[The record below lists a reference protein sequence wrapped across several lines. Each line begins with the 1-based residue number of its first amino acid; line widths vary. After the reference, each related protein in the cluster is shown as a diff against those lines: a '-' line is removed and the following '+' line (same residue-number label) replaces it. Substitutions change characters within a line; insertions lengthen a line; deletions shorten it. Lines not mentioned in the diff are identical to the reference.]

1 MISKL
6 KMGGQKLGAATMK
19 LASGPG
25 DKRASA
31 DMAYARRSSEVS
43 RHSPPNTLVYP
54 PEVRSGTIDP
64 SLTPQ
69 QQHTQPDRDDDVTSG
84 FSRGRAFSDA
94 TSPVGLGFSHQPSI
108 GQSPSQST
116 SSFGYYPQVQS
127 GERPQSPYYG
137 RDPAMGPVS
146 KKENRT
152 GGGGRHAFSAS
163 ISGGKVSNL
172 FGNPKTKHHSDEYGQ
187 PSSPKQK
194 SKFSKFI
201 TDLSQ
206 QSITGTKHSN
216 SPSQSRLS
224 GSPPPPPPPDKTQ
237 FRATSEGSGGRLK
250 GFLADLNSRD
260 ITGGKAGDKSP
271 RGKTSSH
278 TATTGGGGGGGAGG
292 GLKGFMADI
301 SKRDITGTTEQD
313 RLAAQ
318 RKREQEAT
326 HQPAAA
332 VMYDETASDWE
343 VKLETMEDVLPHI
356 RRDKLAEALMQAGG
370 DEQRAIGLAVI
381 NSR

>member
-1 MISKL
+1 
-6 KMGGQKLGAATMK
+6 
-19 LASGPG
+19 
-25 DKRASA
+25 
-31 DMAYARRSSEVS
+31 
-43 RHSPPNTLVYP
+43 
-54 PEVRSGTIDP
+54 
-64 SLTPQ
+64 
-69 QQHTQPDRDDDVTSG
+69 
-84 FSRGRAFSDA
+84 
-94 TSPVGLGFSHQPSI
+94 
-108 GQSPSQST
+108 
-116 SSFGYYPQVQS
+116 
-127 GERPQSPYYG
+127 
-137 RDPAMGPVS
+137 MGPIS
-146 KKENRT
+146 RKEGGRT
-152 GGGGRHAFSAS
+152 AGGGRHAFSAS

-172 FGNPKTKHHSDEYGQ
+172 FGNPKVKHHSDEYGQ

-194 SKFSKFI
+194 SKLSKFM

-206 QSITGTKHSN
+206 QSITGTKQST
-216 SPSQSRLS
+216 SPSQSRIS

-237 FRATSEGSGGRLK
+237 FRATSEGSGGKLK

-271 RGKTSSH
+271 RGKTSS
-278 TATTGGGGGGGAGG
+278 GGSGASAGGAGG
-292 GLKGFMADI
+292 FKGFMADL
-301 SKRDITGTTEQD
+301 SKRDITGVTEQD

-326 HQPAAA
+326 HQPATP
-332 VMYDETASDWE
+332 VLYDETSSDWE

>member
-1 MISKL
+1 M
-6 KMGGQKLGAATMK
+6 
-19 LASGPG
+19 
-25 DKRASA
+25 
-31 DMAYARRSSEVS
+31 
-43 RHSPPNTLVYP
+43 
-54 PEVRSGTIDP
+54 
-64 SLTPQ
+64 
-69 QQHTQPDRDDDVTSG
+69 
-84 FSRGRAFSDA
+84 
-94 TSPVGLGFSHQPSI
+94 
-108 GQSPSQST
+108 
-116 SSFGYYPQVQS
+116 
-127 GERPQSPYYG
+127 
-137 RDPAMGPVS
+137 
-146 KKENRT
+146 
-152 GGGGRHAFSAS
+152 
-163 ISGGKVSNL
+163 
-172 FGNPKTKHHSDEYGQ
+172 
-187 PSSPKQK
+187 
-194 SKFSKFI
+194 
-201 TDLSQ
+201 
-206 QSITGTKHSN
+206 
-216 SPSQSRLS
+216 
-224 GSPPPPPPPDKTQ
+224 
-237 FRATSEGSGGRLK
+237 
-250 GFLADLNSRD
+250 ADLNSRD